1 MALTESEK
9 LQCKMLLGIPANARY
24 DFPGDN
30 PDTLLNGLSPAQE
43 LEVREIL
50 GKWSELKLDADKIQA
65 EGLDSNPART
75 EAKLRRLLAL
85 AIGYRFPGGGQLR
98 IARG

>member
-1 MALTESEK
+1 MALTETEK
-9 LQCKMLLGIPANARY
+9 LQSKMLLGVPANARY
-24 DFPGDN
+24 DFPGDD
-30 PDTLLNGLSPAQE
+30 PDTLLGSLSAAQE
-43 LEVREIL
+43 TEVKAIL
-50 GKWSELKLDADKIQA
+50 GQWNTLKLDADKINA